1 MHKINLRYSVMVLLA
16 ILVVAVSAGC
26 GGDSLSSVANLAA
39 RPPDPGTV
47 RVSAGDGNLETHN
60 GLPVGFTE
68 EGYPFRGDPDAPVT
82 IIEYSDYLC
91 PFCRLYTADTL
102 PQLLDSHVATGQVNM
117 VFREF
122 PLTGLHPT
130 APIGHAAALCVAEQG
145 AAVFWEMHD
154 RLFQTQQQWNQ
165 LADPTEFV
173 AEVGRAVAPDERAFD
188 ECLASGRTMAL
199 VDEGVAAGNAAGFN
213 GTPSFLF
220 VNNQSGDSYPFIGAQ
235 PYSTFAGTLDAI
247 LAGEAPEEIVEPT
260 PEPAELPYWAN
271 EGLRPDPNRPGVT
284 LAGDPFKGNPDAP
297 LVVVEFSDFQCPACR
312 DHAANVQPAI
322 DEALVDTGE
331 IMWVFKN
338 LPLRIHPHSV
348 PAAVAAEC
356 AAEQGAFWEMHEAIF
371 AAQNEW
377 AVEDADQVLASL
389 AADIVGNAEQFNSCF
404 QSRQPLESVMDDMW
418 DAQGVVNETPSFI
431 MIYDGAGRVFRGS
444 MPPDQ
449 FIKTLEGMLEEIKS
463 EE

>member
-312 DHAANVQPAI
+312 DHAANPAGHRSRRWSTAARSCGFSRTCPSGCI
-322 DEALVDTGE
+322 
-331 IMWVFKN
+331 
-338 LPLRIHPHSV
+338 PQSV

-356 AAEQGAFWEMHEAIF
+356 AMPNRARSGRCTRPSSPPRMSGPWKTPTRS
-371 AAQNEW
+371 W
-377 AVEDADQVLASL
+377 PRSL
-389 AADIVGNAEQFNSCF
+389 RHRR
-404 QSRQPLESVMDDMW
+404 QSRPVRGCLQRREPLESVMDDMW
-418 DAQGVVNETPSFI
+418 DASSGVVSETPV
-431 MIYDGAGRVFRGS
+431 IYRDLQRRGAGFKGFDCRRRLCICVARDAG
-444 MPPDQ
+444 
-449 FIKTLEGMLEEIKS
+449 GGEI
-463 EE
+463 E